1 MMTMSIRL
9 YFDIRVS
16 FAPTTQHCTTER
28 STRYASYLPYRP
40 PYHPFP
46 VYGLIVDRACRSKP
60 LRLNVRLKIG
70 ECSGPPE
77 PARLLLLPIF
87 CLSGEPWPH
96 GCATTTRSRHVIGIH
111 KAGEGRMV
119 VVSEGIGGVGG
130 EGGISKSTCCGV
142 VAKLTRFSKTW
153 KNVRIVSLDHTAS
166 DHS

>member
-1 MMTMSIRL
+1 MIYYLRPFLCSAIIFTHLYATLFWYL
-9 YFDIRVS
+9 YFYLRFSYHLNYDMIEVSRVLS
-16 FAPTTQHCTTER
+16 LVYFLHYGPWWGFYTC
-28 STRYASYLPYRP
+28 
-40 PYHPFP
+40 HPFP

-111 KAGEGRMV
+111 KAGEGRRV
-119 VVSEGIGGVGG
+119 VVSEGDRRCRGRG
-130 EGGISKSTCCGV
+130 C
-142 VAKLTRFSKTW
+142 
-153 KNVRIVSLDHTAS
+153 N
-166 DHS
+166 